1 MNTNAMT
8 WYDSSGNTVLLRYV
22 PPKSRVLDIGC
33 ATGRRGA
40 WLREHLGCRVVGVEF
55 NPEMAEIA
63 RSRCDGVHLAN
74 LEELPEL
81 PEADAS
87 FDVLI
92 FGDVLEHLRNPE
104 QVLRYLQRYLSRDGR
119 VLISLPNFLFLFV
132 RIKVVLG
139 LFRYTEYGILDK
151 THLRFFTKDTAGEL
165 VRDCGLTVLAWDY
178 MPPEYGPWRVFPSP
192 VRRMLAHGWPSLFAF
207 QFVLNCARN
216 ADDESRAESG
226 GRNA

>member
-1 MNTNAMT
+1 MNANSLT

-40 WLREHLGCRVVGVEF
+40 WLREHLQCQVVGVEF

-63 RSRCDGVHLAN
+63 RTRCDDVHVAD
-74 LEELPEL
+74 LEDLPEL
-81 PEADAS
+81 PEPDAS

-92 FGDVLEHLRNPE
+92 FGDVLEHLRNPD
-104 QVLRYLQRYLSRDGR
+104 QVLRYLQRYLSRDGC

-151 THLRFFTKDTAGEL
+151 THLRFFTKATAGEL
-165 VRDCGLTVLAWDY
+165 ARDCDLTVRTWDY
-178 MPPEYGPWRVFPSP
+178 MPPEYGPWRIFPP
-192 VRRMLAHGWPSLFAF
+192 AVRRLLAHGWPSLFAF
-207 QFVLNCARN
+207 QFVLDCVR
-216 ADDESRAESG
+216 SG
-226 GRNA
+226 DSGPRTGN

>member
-1 MNTNAMT
+1 MNTTSLT

-22 PPKSRVLDIGC
+22 PPKSRVLDVGC

-40 WLREHLGCRVVGVEF
+40 WLREHRGCQVVGVDY
-55 NPEMAEIA
+55 NPEMVEIA
-63 RSRCDGVHLAN
+63 RTRCDAVHLAN
-74 LEELPEL
+74 LEDLPEL

-87 FDVLI
+87 FDVLV

-104 QVLRYLQRYLSRDGR
+104 QVLRYLQRYLRRDGR

-151 THLRFFTKDTAGEL
+151 THLRFFTKITAGEL
-165 VRDCGLTVLAWDY
+165 ARDCGLSVVARDY
-178 MPPEYGPWRVFPSP
+178 MPPEYGPWRVFPP
-192 VRRMLAHGWPSLFAF
+192 AVRRMLAHGWPSLFAF
-207 QFVLNCARN
+207 QFVLNCARV
-216 ADDESRAESG
+216 ADDKSRAESG
-226 GRNA
+226 GRNE